1 MEFSDLIADMA
12 KVAHR
17 LGPPKG
23 EFGRAVQFVA
33 STPGDG
39 VSSLARAFAM
49 AVTEGSKRGVW
60 LVELDVT
67 SGHQSREMASH
78 TDVYGSLGPA
88 VRASPDGS
96 CFFDIKSDSN
106 GSQRPGECALVAH
119 SVGGRPLW
127 VTRLPRGAVGDGQSV
142 ELCPKDDY
150 WVALRKYADWI
161 VVDAPALRRSKDALT
176 VARFM
181 DCNILVLDA
190 QRADLG
196 RDLALRDA
204 VIAAGGRIA
213 GAVLN
218 RSAASDHPR
227 P

>member
-1 MEFSDLIADMA
+1 MA

-17 LGPPKG
+17 LGPSKG
-23 EFGRAVQFVA
+23 GGGRAVQFVA

-49 AVTEGSKRGVW
+49 AVTAGSKRGVW

-67 SGHQSREMASH
+67 SGHQSREMASQ
-78 TDVYGSLGPA
+78 TDVYGPLGPA

-96 CFFDIKSDSN
+96 SFFDIKSDLKVSE
-106 GSQRPGECALVAH
+106 GPGACALVAH

-127 VTRLPRGAVGDGQSV
+127 VTRLPRSAIGDGQSV

-150 WVALRKYADWI
+150 WVALRRLADWI
-161 VVDAPALRRSKDALT
+161 VVDAPALKRSKDALT

-190 QRADLG
+190 QRADPG
-196 RDLALRDA
+196 RDRSLRDA

-218 RSAASDHPR
+218 RSVASDQPSR
-227 P
+227 